1 MFFNNYPILRL
12 LIPFALGIGVAYW
25 SPLDYSLPLILWLMI
40 GCWIISWGYQCKK
53 TLSSTLF
60 SGIFLQ
66 ILFTLTGFCLTCIHF
81 RNQNAVFD
89 KENFE
94 NKPYFVAKIID
105 HPAQKAKSIKV
116 IANIEQTTEGQTIHQ
131 KAVLYF
137 GKDSLQQP
145 AYGDVVLIHA
155 KLKEIENSQNPYA
168 FDYKKYMQRKGI
180 FYTAYIHSSAWQKI
194 GQFRGNPIKDK
205 AKQIQQY
212 FSKVFADAGMSGD
225 EYSIITAILLGND
238 ETMEH
243 ELKASYAS
251 AGVSHILCVSGMHVG
266 VIFMILNFLLQ
277 AFDYAKSLRLLK
289 AILLMLFIWV
299 YACITG
305 LSPSVTRAATM
316 FSFVTI
322 GGMLRRNTNIF
333 HSLFASLF
341 ILLIINPLLIFETGF
356 QLSYAAVF
364 GIVIFQQ
371 KLVELWEPK
380 RKITNYFWNLITVSV
395 AAQLATFP
403 LSVYTFG
410 QFPNYFLLANLS
422 VITLSFVVVVSGV
435 CLLAVS
441 FIPLVSNW
449 IAWLLTHEIKLMNL
463 IIQSIEKI
471 PGAVTEN
478 INISWIQMLLIYLC
492 IIAFYLLFQ
501 QKKKKYYWMG
511 LALFLSIVL
520 LFDFDKYQTQHIEN
534 RTIYKLSK
542 GMAVGFNYHGKAVIF
557 SDSIRDKG
565 HKDYAYCI
573 KNQERKERIKS
584 VIVPLDSNFQND
596 FLLKEGDFVVFSGK
610 TYHLARKKRRYYE
623 MSHKIS
629 VDEVLLLEDKI
640 YIKYVEKAVNFP
652 CRPSGLLQWI
662 TF

>member
-12 LIPFALGIGVAYW
+12 LIPFVLGIGVAYW
-25 SPLDYSLPLILWLMI
+25 SPLDCSLPLILLLMF
-40 GCWIISWGYQCKK
+40 GCWIVSWGFRRKK
-53 TLSSTLF
+53 TLISTLF
-60 SGIFLQ
+60 SGIFMQ
-66 ILFTLTGFCLTCIHF
+66 ILFIVAGFCLTCLHF
-81 RNQNAVFD
+81 RNQNADFN
-89 KENFE
+89 KEIFKN
-94 NKPYFVAKIID
+94 NPYFVAKIIE

-116 IANIEQTTEGQTIHQ
+116 IAKIEQTTEGHTIQQ

-137 GKDSLQQP
+137 GKDRSRQP

-180 FYTAYIHSSAWQKI
+180 FYTAYIPSSAWQKI

-205 AKQIQQY
+205 AYRIQQY
-212 FSKVFADAGMSGD
+212 FSKVFADAGMNGN

-238 ETMEH
+238 ETMEA
-243 ELKASYAS
+243 ELKTSYAS

-277 AFDYAKSLRLLK
+277 PLDYAKSSRLLK
-289 AILLMLFIWV
+289 AVLLMLFIWV

-371 KLVELWEPK
+371 KLLELWEPK
-380 RKITNYFWNLITVSV
+380 RKIINYFWNLITVSV

-403 LSVYTFG
+403 LSIYTFG

-441 FIPLVSNW
+441 FIPMVSNC
-449 IAWLLTHEIKLMNL
+449 IAWLLTHEIKLMNF
-463 IIQSIEKI
+463 IIQSIEII

-478 INISWIQMLLIYLC
+478 ISISWIQMLLIYLF
-492 IIAFYLLFQ
+492 INAFYLLFL
-501 QKKKKYYWMG
+501 QKKKIFYWIG
-511 LALFLSIVL
+511 LASFLGMVL
-520 LFDFDKYQTQHIEN
+520 LFDLDKYQTQHIEN

-542 GMAVGFNYHGKAVIF
+542 GMAVSFNYHGRAIIF
-557 SDSIRDKG
+557 SDSIRDKK

-573 KNQERKERIKS
+573 KNHERKERIKS

-623 MSHKIS
+623 TSHKIS
-629 VDEVLLLEDKI
+629 VDEVLLLEDNI
-640 YIKYVEKAVNFP
+640 NIKYVEKAVKTTNGFNF
-652 CRPSGLLQWI
+652 CI
-662 TF
+662 

>member
-1 MFFNNYPILRL
+1 MFFRNYPILRL

-25 SPLDYSLPLILWLMI
+25 TPLDGSPRVVLLSMSICWLVSLGL
-40 GCWIISWGYQCKK
+40 QHKK
-53 TLSSTLF
+53 TLATTFF

-66 ILFTLTGFCLTCIHF
+66 ILFVFVGLCLTCIHF
-81 RNQNAVFD
+81 RNEKSEFYD
-89 KENFE
+89 KIFE
-94 NKPYFVAKIID
+94 NNQNFVVKIIE
-105 HPAQKAKSIKV
+105 PPVQKAKSIKTTV
-116 IANIEQTTEGQTIHQ
+116 IIEQTVDGTVVKQ

-137 GKDSLQQP
+137 GRDSLRQP
-145 AYGDVVLIHA
+145 AYGDVVLIHT
-155 KLKEIENSQNPYA
+155 KIKEIENSKNPYA

-180 FYTAYIHSSAWQKI
+180 FYTAYIPASGWQKI
-194 GQFRGNPIKDK
+194 GQSKVNLIKEK
-205 AKQIQQY
+205 AHQIQHF
-212 FSKVFADAGMSGD
+212 FSQIFADAGMNGD

-238 ETMEH
+238 ETMDPS
-243 ELKASYAS
+243 LRASYAS

-277 AFDYAKSLRLLK
+277 PMEYSKPLRMLK
-289 AILLMLFIWV
+289 ALLLMLFIWV

-341 ILLIINPLLIFETGF
+341 ILLIINPLLIFEIGF

-371 KLVELWEPK
+371 KLVALWEPK
-380 RKITNYFWNLITVSV
+380 RKIINYFWKLITVSV

-441 FIPLVSNW
+441 FIPVVSSW
-449 IAWLLTHEIKLMNL
+449 ISWLLTLEIRLMNFL
-463 IIQSIEKI
+463 IQTIENL

-478 INISWIQMLLIYLC
+478 INISWVQMLLIYLC
-492 IIAFYLLFQ
+492 IIAFYLVFWK
-501 QKKKKYYWMG
+501 KKKKYYWLG
-511 LALFLSIVL
+511 LSSFLIIIF
-520 LFDFDKYQTQHIEN
+520 LFDFEKYQTQQLETH
-534 RTIYKLSK
+534 TVYDLSK
-542 GMAVGFNYHGKAVIF
+542 GVAVSFNYHGKAVIF
-557 SDSIRDKG
+557 SDSIRDKN
-565 HKDYAYCI
+565 HPDYDFCI
-573 KNQERKERIKS
+573 KNHERKERIES
-584 VIVPLDSNFQND
+584 IIIPIDSNCQNN
-596 FLLKEGDFVVFSGK
+596 FLLKEGDFVVFCGK
-610 TYHLARKKRRYYE
+610 TFHLARRGRRYYPT
-623 MSHKIS
+623 SHKIAI
-629 VDEVLLLEDKI
+629 DEVLFLED
-640 YIKYVEKAVNFP
+640 YIRTEYLERAVVCPNVLE
-652 CRPSGLLQWI
+652 SI
-662 TF
+662 DY

>member
-1 MFFNNYPILRL
+1 
-12 LIPFALGIGVAYW
+12 
-25 SPLDYSLPLILWLMI
+25 
-40 GCWIISWGYQCKK
+40 
-53 TLSSTLF
+53 
-60 SGIFLQ
+60 
-66 ILFTLTGFCLTCIHF
+66 
-81 RNQNAVFD
+81 
-89 KENFE
+89 
-94 NKPYFVAKIID
+94 
-105 HPAQKAKSIKV
+105 
-116 IANIEQTTEGQTIHQ
+116 
-131 KAVLYF
+131 VLYF
-137 GKDSLQQP
+137 GKDSPRQP
-145 AYGDVVLIHA
+145 TYGDVVLIHA

-180 FYTAYIHSSAWQKI
+180 FYTAYIPVSRWEKI

-205 AKQIQQY
+205 AHQIQQY
-212 FSKVFADAGMSGD
+212 FSKVFADAGMNGD

-238 ETMEH
+238 ETMEP

-266 VIFMILNFLLQ
+266 VIFMILNFILQ
-277 AFDYAKSLRLLK
+277 PLDYSKQLRLLK
-289 AILLMLFIWV
+289 AVLLMLFIWL

-371 KLVELWEPK
+371 KIMELWEPK

-441 FIPLVSNW
+441 FIPMVSNW
-449 IAWLLTHEIKLMNL
+449 IAWLLTHEIKLMNF

-478 INISWIQMLLIYLC
+478 ISISWVQILLIYLC

-501 QKKKKYYWMG
+501 QKKKIYYWIG
-511 LALFLSIVL
+511 FSSFLGIIL
-520 LFDFDKYQTQHIEN
+520 LFDYDKYQTQHIEN

-542 GMAVGFNYHGKAVIF
+542 GIAVGFNYHGKAVIF

-573 KNQERKERIKS
+573 KNHERKVRAESI
-584 VIVPLDSNFQND
+584 IVPLDSNFQND
-596 FLLKEGDFVVFSGK
+596 FLMKEGDFVVFGGK
-610 TYHLARKKRRYYE
+610 TYHLARRQRWYYE
-623 MSHKIS
+623 TNNKIT
-629 VDEVLLLEDKI
+629 VDEVLLLED
-640 YIKYVEKAVNFP
+640 YIKTEYLKKAIETKLISVP
-652 CRPSGLLQWI
+652 
-662 TF
+662 